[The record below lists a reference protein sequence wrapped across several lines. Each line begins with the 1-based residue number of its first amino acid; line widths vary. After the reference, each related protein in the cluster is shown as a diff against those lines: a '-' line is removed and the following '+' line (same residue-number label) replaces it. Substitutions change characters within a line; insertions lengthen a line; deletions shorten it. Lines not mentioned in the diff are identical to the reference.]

1 MQYLNDY
8 PDTAP
13 TTNPTNLKG
22 FSNYSTVPYLS
33 FTATP
38 TGWSAGNI
46 NGTTSPQ
53 EKLNSVAYTS
63 FVEVNSLQ

>member
-13 TTNPTNLKG
+13 TVSGTNLKG

-33 FTATP
+33 FTATL
-38 TGWSAGNI
+38 TGYSAGNI
-46 NGTTSPQ
+46 NSITSPQ

-63 FVEVNSLQ
+63 FVGVNGLQ